1 MNKVSGSTTAK
12 CFSFLF
18 FFPFFF
24 FYCSF
29 SLFVFFFP
37 PIAQLVTSEHSD
49 TLGREFESR

>member
-12 CFSFLF
+12 CFFF

-24 FYCSF
+24 SII
-29 SLFVFFFP
+29 LFLFPFPFFF